1 MDEEKFNKVYDEL
14 DMEQK
19 LIITK
24 DTLRFLVDTNEPTF
38 YLNQTIKDTIQ
49 FVSDELEYSLGLK

>member
-1 MDEEKFNKVYDEL
+1 MNEEKFNKVYNEL

>member
-1 MDEEKFNKVYDEL
+1 MDEEKFNKVYNEL

>member
-1 MDEEKFNKVYDEL
+1 MNDKEFDKVYKEL

-19 LIITK
+19 LTITK

>member
-1 MDEEKFNKVYDEL
+1 MNDQEFDKVYNEL

-24 DTLRFLVDTNEPTF
+24 DTLRFLVDTNEPDF

-49 FVSDELEYSLGLK
+49 FVSDEIEYSLGL

>member
-1 MDEEKFNKVYDEL
+1 MNDKEFDKVYNDL
-14 DMEQK
+14 SMEQK

-24 DTLRFLVDTNEPTF
+24 DTLRFLVDTNEPSF

-49 FVSDELEYSLGLK
+49 FVSDEIDYSLGLK

>member
-1 MDEEKFNKVYDEL
+1 MTEKFDTIYKEL
-14 DMEQK
+14 SMEEK

-38 YLNQTIKDTIQ
+38 YLNPQIKNVIQ
-49 FVSDELEYSLGLK
+49 YVSDEMEYSIGLK